1 MPKVTYRPASGDPI
15 TVDAF
20 ADMTLMEVALCN
32 DVPGIVGLCGG
43 ICSCATCH
51 VYVDE
56 EWAARLPAPSREE
69 QDMVEGLDQRR
80 ASSRLGCQVMV
91 TDALD
96 GLVVTVAA
104 AE

>member
-1 MPKVTYRPASGDPI
+1 MPQVTYRPVSGEPI

-51 VYVDE
+51 VYIDDA
-56 EWAARLPAPSREE
+56 WTDRLPAPSGEE
-69 QDMVEGLDQRR
+69 RDMPDGLDNAR
-80 ASSRLGCQVMV
+80 ANSRLGCQVTV

-96 GLVVTVAA
+96 GLVVSVAE

>member
-1 MPKVTYRPASGDPI
+1 MKATWILPDGQKI
-15 TVDAF
+15 T
-20 ADMTLMEVALCN
+20 ADVKEGMNLMQAAVAN
-32 DVPGIVGLCGG
+32 NIPNVIGECGG
-43 ICSCATCH
+43 NLSCATCH

>member
-15 TVDAF
+15 IVDAF

-56 EWAARLPAPSREE
+56 EWADRLPAPSGEE
-69 QDMVEGLDQRR
+69 QDMVEGLDKRR
-80 ASSRLGCQVMV
+80 ANSRLGCQVMV

-96 GLVVTVAA
+96 GLVVTVAE

>member
-69 QDMVEGLDQRR
+69 QDMVEGLDKRR
-80 ASSRLGCQVMV
+80 AGSRLGCQVMV